1 MFVYIYVHA
10 YICLP
15 IPICNIFG
23 EKEDSPGRYICIYI
37 YICLFCILSFYLKYV
52 SAFSSCLSTEIVIL
66 FVCLFAFLVVA

>member
-52 SAFSSCLSTEIVIL
+52 SAFSSCLFRNCHPL
-66 FVCLFAFLVVA
+66 VCLFAFLVVA